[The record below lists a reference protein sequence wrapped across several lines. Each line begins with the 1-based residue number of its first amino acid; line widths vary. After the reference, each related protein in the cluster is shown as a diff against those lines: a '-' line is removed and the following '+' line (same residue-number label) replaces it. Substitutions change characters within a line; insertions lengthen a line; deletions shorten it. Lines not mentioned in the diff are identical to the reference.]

1 MNQLY
6 DISVHQTSLKASIE
20 GLTPM
25 GVRFV
30 SRIIDPLSSPLQAEA
45 SDTWLGH
52 IPGWIEYFGLTISVH
67 HGTTA
72 EPLGLVGF
80 EVAFRN
86 ACEAVGWTVDEPGSA
101 TQRFVDMTVHT
112 DEGEERKLSLKSTAA
127 QRLSE
132 TTAHISKLTEAAW
145 IQDVRSAKTRRDH
158 TLDLFRQYRSAVD
171 AIIMLRAFRPDRTA
185 VPTKYQLLEI
195 PTDIFASLEDA
206 PLDAFAADGPT
217 INCTYHGD
225 PAAARVSLVVCRGFS
240 AVDCDGSGVPR
251 KAHRR
256 SHTSSVR
263 QGGATPRGASMP
275 SRTRANK
282 PTTHH

>member
-1 MNQLY
+1 MNQPY
-6 DISVHQTSLKASIE
+6 DQSIDQAGLKASIE
-20 GLTPM
+20 ALTPM

-30 SRIIDPLSSPLQAEA
+30 SRIVDSLSSPLQAEA
-45 SDTWLGH
+45 SDTWLGRT
-52 IPGWIEYFGLTISVH
+52 PGWIEYFGLTISVH
-67 HGTTA
+67 HGTTT

-101 TQRFVDMTVHT
+101 TQRFVDMMVQSN
-112 DEGEERKLSLKSTAA
+112 DGEGRKLSLKSTAA

-145 IQDVRSAKTRRDH
+145 IQDVRNARTRRDH
-158 TLDLFRQYRSAVD
+158 TLELFRQYRSAVD

-195 PTDIFASLEDA
+195 PTGIFASLEDA

-217 INCTYHGD
+217 IDCPYKDD
-225 PAAARVSLVVCRGFS
+225 PAAARISLDRSDAKITVKQIKLS
-240 AVDCDGSGVPR
+240 ACTFHAGWVFD
-251 KAHRR
+251 
-256 SHTSSVR
+256 T
-263 QGGATPRGASMP
+263 
-275 SRTRANK
+275 
-282 PTTHH
+282 